1 MVDRPFLKPNWQS
14 AKFGPSQDKW
24 LESRRAIT
32 TNRSNNLPI
41 SSNKQVDTFAGLR
54 FFRSKTNCSQER
66 LVSKCQTCVEQTH
79 PQSENGQDQYLR
91 DTDKA
96 SREAFDNLNSLF
108 MSSSISLP
116 MSSQDT
122 IKIAVMRMFSSMRLS
137 IHLRDTC
144 WAWNKKAH
152 RDVNCIHFF
161 HYSLSRDR

>member
-1 MVDRPFLKPNWQS
+1 MVGEP
-14 AKFGPSQDKW
+14 
-24 LESRRAIT
+24 
-32 TNRSNNLPI
+32 
-41 SSNKQVDTFAGLR
+41 SSNYNQPFKQFANFVQQTGGYVCR
-54 FFRSKTNCSQER
+54 SSVRSKTNCSQER

-91 DTDKA
+91 DTGKA